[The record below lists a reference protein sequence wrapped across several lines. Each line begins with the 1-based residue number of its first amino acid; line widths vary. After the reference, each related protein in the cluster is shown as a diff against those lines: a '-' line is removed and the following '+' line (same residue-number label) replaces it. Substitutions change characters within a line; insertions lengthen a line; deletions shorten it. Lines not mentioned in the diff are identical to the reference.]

1 MRTVSLL
8 YEDETSL
15 QELIETQTLDPQAPY
30 LIRIYTAIATLKE
43 AADIA

>member
-30 LIRIYTAIATLKE
+30 LIRIYTATRVPRRA
-43 AADIA
+43 